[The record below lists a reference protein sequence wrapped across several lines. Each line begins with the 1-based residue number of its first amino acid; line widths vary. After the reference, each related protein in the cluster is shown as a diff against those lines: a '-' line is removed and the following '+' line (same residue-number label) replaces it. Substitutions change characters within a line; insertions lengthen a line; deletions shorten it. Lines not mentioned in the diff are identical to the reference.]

1 MSIHIQEV
9 DTIRDLKTFIRF
21 PLSLYKGSPYYVP
34 LLNADEL
41 NTLRRDK
48 NPAFE
53 YCQARYWLAYRDGK
67 AVGRVA
73 AIHNRLHIQKWQ
85 QPILRFGWIDFVD
98 DYDVSAALMAAVEG
112 WARELGLPALH
123 GPLGFTDMDRE
134 GMLIEGFEELG
145 TLATIYNY
153 PYYPRHLERLGY
165 QKDTDWLEYEI
176 SLPEELPPSISKL
189 SEILIR
195 RYQLSI
201 LEPRSKKELLNYAG
215 ELFQLLN
222 EAYEHL
228 YGVTPLTPRQVQA
241 YIRQYF
247 DYISPDFVPIILDA
261 NGRMVAFGI
270 CLPSLS
276 RALQKAAGSL
286 FPFGFIHLVRALT
299 HNDRADLYLIGVKD
313 EYRGRGLN
321 AILIERMYHI
331 FRRRGIRKVESNPE
345 LETNLNVQ
353 TQWKLF
359 DTRQHKRRRC
369 YIKQLG

>member
-1 MSIHIQEV
+1 MTIHLHEV
-9 DTIRDLKTFIRF
+9 TNHRDLKEFIHF
-21 PLSLYKGSPYYVP
+21 PLDLYKGNPFYVP

-41 NTLRRDK
+41 NTLRRDR

-53 YCQARYWLAYRDGK
+53 YCQARYWLAYKNGQV
-67 AVGRVA
+67 AGRIA

-85 QPILRFGWIDFVD
+85 QPILRFGWIDFID
-98 DYDVSAALMAAVEG
+98 DPEVSATLLGAVEG
-112 WARELGLPALH
+112 WARELGLPAVH

-165 QKDTDWLEYEI
+165 VKDADWLEYEI
-176 SLPEELPPSISKL
+176 RLPDDIPPSVVKL
-189 SEILIR
+189 SEILKR
-195 RYQLSI
+195 RYQLSL
-201 LEPRSKKELLNYAG
+201 LEVRGKKELLQYAD

-222 EAYEHL
+222 DAYEHL
-228 YGVTPLTPRQVQA
+228 YGVTPLTRRQIQA

-247 DYISPDFVPIILDA
+247 DFISPDFVPIILDG
-261 NGRMVAFGI
+261 NGRMAAFGI

-276 RALQKAAGSL
+276 HALQKAAGRL

-321 AILIERMYHI
+321 AILIERMYHV
-331 FRRRGIRKVESNPE
+331 FRRRGIRTVESNPE

-359 DTRQHKRRRC
+359 ETRQHKRRRV
-369 YIKQLG
+369 YIKHLG

>member
-67 AVGRVA
+67 AVGRIA

-85 QPILRFGWIDFVD
+85 QPILRFGWIDYID
-98 DYDVSAALMAAVEG
+98 DYDVSEALMAAVEG

-176 SLPEELPPSISKL
+176 SLPEALPPSISKL

-201 LEPRSKKELLNYAG
+201 LEARSK
-215 ELFQLLN
+215 
-222 EAYEHL
+222 
-228 YGVTPLTPRQVQA
+228 
-241 YIRQYF
+241 I
-247 DYISPDFVPIILDA
+247 
-261 NGRMVAFGI
+261 
-270 CLPSLS
+270 
-276 RALQKAAGSL
+276 KAAGRT
-286 FPFGFIHLVRALT
+286 VAL
-299 HNDRADLYLIGVKD
+299 ADLEK
-313 EYRGRGLN
+313 
-321 AILIERMYHI
+321 
-331 FRRRGIRKVESNPE
+331 
-345 LETNLNVQ
+345 
-353 TQWKLF
+353 
-359 DTRQHKRRRC
+359 
-369 YIKQLG
+369 